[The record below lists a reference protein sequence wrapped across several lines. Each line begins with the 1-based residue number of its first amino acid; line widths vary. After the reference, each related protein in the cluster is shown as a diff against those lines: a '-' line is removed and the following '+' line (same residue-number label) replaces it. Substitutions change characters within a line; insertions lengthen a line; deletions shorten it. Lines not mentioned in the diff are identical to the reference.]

1 MLKTDILYARYCKMQ
16 LQTLP
21 GNQKSLNF
29 DDVVPPTTSSRRV
42 AAAAFHH
49 CLGMFSHRI
58 PFSVLLR
65 YVANLR
71 HRATHGLFGN
81 SSVKISDLISEVL
94 ATKDLVKV
102 DQTRAYGSLTINIK

>member
-1 MLKTDILYARYCKMQ
+1 MQ

-49 CLGMFSHRI
+49 CLGMFPHRI
-58 PFSVLLR
+58 PISVLLQ

-71 HRATHGLFGN
+71 HRPTHG
-81 SSVKISDLISEVL
+81 
-94 ATKDLVKV
+94 
-102 DQTRAYGSLTINIK
+102 